1 MGQESNA
8 GEPKVLI
15 LATLSGGY
23 AGADSVGQA
32 HAEYATNT
40 YILPVVC
47 PAMFPEEFYIESF
60 ERGIDAILVMFSG
73 TDCPY
78 KGGAERTAQIINKD
92 PGQRAVGRDRA
103 RCCGDRCRAFGAGS
117 SFLTSGGE
125 AWLPEQLKLTRLS
138 SEAVSQGCNPRSTWP
153 IKAIRWRWWRSSPVS
168 VAR

>member
-1 MGQESNA
+1 MGQEANA

-32 HAEYATNT
+32 HTEYATNT
-40 YILPVVC
+40 YVLPVVC

-78 KGGAERTAQIINKD
+78 KGGAERTAQIINKVYPMMKERGID
-92 PGQRAVGRDRA
+92 TRRLRLVAICTVCTKPFLKEVTQINELLDEIGHVAA
-103 RCCGDRCRAFGAGS
+103 EIAAG
-117 SFLTSGGE
+117 
-125 AWLPEQLKLTRLS
+125 P
-138 SEAVSQGCNPRSTWP
+138 
-153 IKAIRWRWWRSSPVS
+153 S
-168 VAR
+168 VQAPAS